1 MTDYLTKT
9 RLQGQDSDG
18 SGQLS
23 LKDRAGQLYW
33 IEDLVLRSPSEAMKP
48 FLALPVLKEP
58 QEKWLRL
65 LHQLLQL
72 TRPEH
77 YVTGRW
83 NAAGE
88 SPSLL
93 WGDISRGRI

>member
-1 MTDYLTKT
+1 MTDYLNKT
-9 RLQGQDSDG
+9 RLQGQGSDG
-18 SGQLS
+18 SDRLN
-23 LKDRAGQLYW
+23 LEDRAGQLYEV
-33 IEDLVLRSPSEAMKP
+33 EDLTLRSPNEAMKP
-48 FLALPVLKEP
+48 FLDLPVLKEP
-58 QEKWLRL
+58 QGKWLRL

-88 SPSLL
+88 RSSLL
-93 WGDISRGRI
+93 WGI